1 MSEEKNNNTE
11 MVAAGRSNAADDT
24 KEKLSA
30 DAGGLGPM
38 HAGSIVIGRVDE
50 IVGEGGVEKRDYV
63 PIGHELCV
71 LLKYWV
77 TTLTDLDFDSFLY
90 ASTGSSEWRTRA
102 FARRR
107 LNRLLQVIGKEAGEK
122 AYHEAEAEFRKRY
135 KVSDE
140 EWRIFTMGTEQEVR
154 EFQDKLH
161 REMLPN
167 ETKTEVSKVL
177 DGSGDPTTSEM
188 SAP

>member
-1 MSEEKNNNTE
+1 MSEEQNNTE
-11 MVAAGRSNAADDT
+11 IAAGRSNTADDT
-24 KEKLSA
+24 REKLSE

-38 HAGSIVIGRVDE
+38 QVGALTIGRVDE
-50 IVGEGGVEKRDYV
+50 IVGEGGVEKPDFV
-63 PIGHELCV
+63 PIGHEVHV

-107 LNRLLQVIGKEAGEK
+107 LNRLLKVIGKEAGEK
-122 AYHEAEAEFRKRY
+122 AYREAEAEFRKRY

-140 EWRIFTMGTEQEVR
+140 EWRIFTTGTEQEVR

-161 REMLPN
+161 RDIFPKDN
-167 ETKTEVSKVL
+167 ETKSGP
-177 DGSGDPTTSEM
+177 GSEGQGRE
-188 SAP
+188 